1 MRIVVTGGTGYL
13 GGAIVRAIH
22 ARGHLPIVF
31 ARRASASDLP
41 GETIDGDIRD
51 RASVKRAIAGAD
63 AVIHTA
69 ALVSLWRARRDEFD
83 EINIGGLETV
93 LDVCRSAGTSRVVYT
108 SSFLALPPAGA
119 RRALE
124 ANDYQRTKVRGRE
137 IARNAVKAGLP
148 LIAMYPGVIYG
159 PGPATEGNLVA
170 RLVRDHL
177 QGALP
182 GIIGAERV
190 WSYAYVDDVA
200 EAHVT
205 AIERGRVGEEYGLG
219 GENVPQMRIFE
230 HVRGARGTPL
240 PRRIPFAIAAL
251 GAFVEERRA
260 RMTGR
265 PPLLTRGTVNI
276 FRHDWPV
283 DSSRSLT
290 ELSYRVRPLGEGLGA
305 VLKAL

>member
-1 MRIVVTGGTGYL
+1 
-13 GGAIVRAIH
+13 
-22 ARGHLPIVF
+22 
-31 ARRASASDLP
+31 
-41 GETIDGDIRD
+41 
-51 RASVKRAIAGAD
+51 
-63 AVIHTA
+63 
-69 ALVSLWRARRDEFD
+69 
-83 EINIGGLETV
+83 
-93 LDVCRSAGTSRVVYT
+93 
-108 SSFLALPPAGA
+108 
-119 RRALE
+119 
-124 ANDYQRTKVRGRE
+124 VRGRE